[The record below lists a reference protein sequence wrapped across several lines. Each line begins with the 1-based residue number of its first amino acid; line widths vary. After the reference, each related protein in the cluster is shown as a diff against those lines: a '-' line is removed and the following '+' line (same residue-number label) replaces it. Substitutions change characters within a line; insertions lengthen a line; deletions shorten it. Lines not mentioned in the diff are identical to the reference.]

1 MDKGRMGEGQ
11 WVKRMDSALWVRAVP
26 GLRPSTFWQGYLRTS
41 APARLSFALLQELS
55 KERVIE
61 FVTAA
66 SCPYQQ
72 SLIA

>member
-1 MDKGRMGEGQ
+1 MDTGE
-11 WVKRMDSALWVRAVP
+11 WVKGMDSALWVPAVP
-26 GLRPSTFWQGYLRTS
+26 GLRPGRFWQACLRPF

-66 SCPYQQ
+66 SRAYQQ
-72 SLIA
+72 SFVA